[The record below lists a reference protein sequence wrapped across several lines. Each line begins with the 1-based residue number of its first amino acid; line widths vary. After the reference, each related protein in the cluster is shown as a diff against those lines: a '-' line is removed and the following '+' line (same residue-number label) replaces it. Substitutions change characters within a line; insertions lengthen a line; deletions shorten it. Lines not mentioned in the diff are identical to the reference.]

1 MSRKKRNKGG
11 NALPDVDVTAM
22 DLPDAVAQTDDFP
35 NDFAV
40 DTSLFGEFGS
50 MDIQHGPD
58 GQPYVV
64 LDNNQPQPEPVQ
76 ALFNDDGSPI
86 VPDTVVINDQPA
98 QQSAQRPVQ
107 QSAQQPIQQPTPQP
121 ASEPVRPSAEPV
133 SQQDAPVSAPPRYD
147 DLDDVLA
154 QDEPKGL
161 VKFWNAAFDRI
172 DDFKQ
177 KHAAKKAANA
187 TRKAARAE
195 ATANADN
202 GDRESVADRFKKLKA
217 AFAKG
222 HDEAVTDPETGKP
235 SKAKQVLSFCGKC
248 AGTALLWSGT
258 KVAHM
263 SSSFVKGAKAAWD
276 ARAERHGRDASD
288 TITRRFTDDAIL
300 SAADKV
306 TDDDVRLRQ
315 ALDVVHKHGYI
326 TAGGAEFMQDLA
338 EVDRLKKRGYQVTMP
353 ATVSDVAIPGAAK
366 DKLNIT
372 VRINDYDG
380 SSGGIEPV
388 SQDAAVD
395 SIADS
400 IRRDLGDGAKRGQ
413 SALVDDTVTA
423 MAHIRAG
430 YDALQKIADSPDLPD
445 EFKKFLKD
453 TMPKWSEQLEAQDK
467 QVGARIRSAAGMDT
481 PVVDPKRVAAAAA
494 ITPDEPDDDDVAF
507 DVADE

>member
-1 MSRKKRNKGG
+1 MNKKKRTKRS
-11 NALPDVDVTAM
+11 NALPDVDVAAM
-22 DLPDAVAQTDDFP
+22 DLPDAVTQADDFP
-35 NDFAV
+35 TDFAV
-40 DTSLFGEFGS
+40 DTSLFGEFGN
-50 MDIQHGPD
+50 MNIQHGPD

-64 LDNNQPQPEPVQ
+64 LDDSQPQPEPVQ
-76 ALFNDDGSPI
+76 ALFNDNGSPI

-98 QQSAQRPVQ
+98 QKPVQ
-107 QSAQQPIQQPTPQP
+107 QQPVSQS
-121 ASEPVRPSAEPV
+121 ASEPVRPSSEPV
-133 SQQDAPVSAPPRYD
+133 SQAEPAQQAAPRYD
-147 DLDDVLA
+147 DLDDMLA

-195 ATANADN
+195 ATANADQ
-202 GDRESVADRFKKLKA
+202 GDRESFADRFKKLKS

-222 HDEAVTDPETGKP
+222 HEDAVTDPETGKP
-235 SKAKQVLSFCGKC
+235 SRAKQVLSFCGKC
-248 AGTALLWSGT
+248 AGTALLYGGT
-258 KVAHM
+258 KIAHM
-263 SSSFVKGAKAAWD
+263 SSSFVQGAKAAWD

-306 TDDDVRLRQ
+306 TDEDARLRQ

-353 ATVSDVAIPGAAK
+353 ATVSDVAIPGQAK

-400 IRRDLGDGAKRGQ
+400 IRKDLGDGAKRGQ

-467 QVGARIRSAAGMDT
+467 QVGARIRTAAGMDT
-481 PVVDPKRVAAAAA
+481 PVVDPKRVAAAVA